1 MTSDKRPNAPL
12 AQAVQLEQVLK
23 QNQVVEEKVEA
34 AADDLAAANDI
45 VKGEIAEGATTMSA
59 HDALANS
66 ERVESQ
72 VLECVDDLHKVNE
85 TLSQGIDDL
94 RSIEAALV
102 KSRKALAETKV
113 ALANAQDHEKKAEM
127 RATHDSTTGL
137 PTRDLF
143 NDRLTHA
150 ISLAQRH
157 DWTLAVMFL
166 DLDGFKRINDTH
178 GHAAGDSVLKE
189 IGKRLLQRCRD
200 EDIVCRNGG
209 DEFLYL
215 LINPQGNANIEAI
228 ASDVLNDIAQ
238 PIDIGAA
245 ESVIKASIG
254 IAIYPDNGT
263 TPDQLIG
270 NADTAM
276 YRAKQR
282 KSGCVFFGA
291 LETKAH

>member
-1 MTSDKRPNAPL
+1 MTSDRRPL
-12 AQAVQLEQVLK
+12 ATPVQLERALK

-34 AADDLAAANDI
+34 AAEDLAAANDI
-45 VKGEIAEGATTMSA
+45 VKSEIAEGATTLSA
-59 HDALANS
+59 HEALANS
-66 ERVESQ
+66 ERVESK
-72 VLECVDDLHKVNE
+72 VLECVDDLHNVNE

-94 RSIEAALV
+94 RSIENALV
-102 KSRKALAETKV
+102 TSRSALAESEV
-113 ALANAQDHEKKAEM
+113 ALANALDQEKRAHM

-200 EDIVCRNGG
+200 EDAVCRNGG

-215 LINPQGNANIEAI
+215 LINPRGSANIERI
-228 ASDVLNDIAQ
+228 AGDVLNELAQ
-238 PIDIGAA
+238 PIDIGDLQP
-245 ESVIKASIG
+245 VIKASIG
-254 IAIYPDNGT
+254 VAIYPDNGAT
-263 TPDQLIG
+263 ADQLIG

-291 LETKAH
+291 LEPKVR